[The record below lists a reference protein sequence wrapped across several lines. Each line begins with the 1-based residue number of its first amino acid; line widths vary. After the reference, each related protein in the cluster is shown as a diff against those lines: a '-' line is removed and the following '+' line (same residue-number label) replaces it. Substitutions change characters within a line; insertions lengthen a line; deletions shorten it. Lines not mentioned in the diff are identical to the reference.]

1 MIFGDFK
8 FIVFYILIPI
18 LIVLFIISRRKVHKV
33 LSMFTKNLNFQ
44 NDKNY
49 KRISNLRVFSI
60 VFMILASSFLIFALM
75 QPKWGIVEQ
84 KIKTDNYMITIA
96 LDLSRSMDADDV
108 WPSRLERAKLE
119 IEKFIKNTDNLSAAL
134 VGFAGTSFIASP
146 FTQDIETFTYI
157 LDNLTTKSV
166 TLQGTRIAD
175 ALITAKNTFNVNAV
189 SRKSIIL
196 ITDGEDHGGYFDDIL
211 KELND
216 MNISVYTIGVG
227 TPAGASISTDL
238 GVREKTV
245 ISKRNDNT
253 LKLIADSTGGKSYTA
268 ENISLESIFN
278 DMKQNMDSVS
288 AIRNNRIYKERFQI
302 FLSISLSL
310 IFIASIFSILT
321 QIKIRETIKEKIIKE
336 KIMNR
341 KSEIRNY

>member
-8 FIVFYILIPI
+8 FIVFYIFIPF
-18 LIVLFIISRRKVHKV
+18 LIVLFIISRKKVRKV
-33 LSMFTKNLNFQ
+33 LSIFTKNLNFQ

-60 VFMILASSFLIFALM
+60 IFMILASACLIFALM
-75 QPKWGIVEQ
+75 QPKWGIIEQ

-119 IEKFIKNTDNLSAAL
+119 IEKFVKNTDNLSVAL

-146 FTQDIETFTYI
+146 FTQDMETFTYI
-157 LDNLTTKSV
+157 LDNLRTKSV

-175 ALITAKNTFNVNAV
+175 ALVTSKNTFNVNTA

-196 ITDGEDHGGYFDDIL
+196 ITDGEDHGGYFDVIL
-211 KELND
+211 KELKD

-253 LKLIADSTGGKSYTA
+253 LKLIADSTGGKSYIA
-268 ENISLESIFN
+268 ENMSLENIFN

-288 AIRNNRIYKERFQI
+288 AVRNNRSYKERFQI
-302 FLSISLSL
+302 FLAISVSL
-310 IFIASIFSILT
+310 IFIASLFNILT

>member
-321 QIKIRETIKEKIIKE
+321 QIKIRETIKEKI
-336 KIMNR
+336 MNR

>member
-8 FIVFYILIPI
+8 FIIFSIFIPLLII
-18 LIVLFIISRRKVHKV
+18 LFIISRRKVHKV
-33 LSMFTKNLNFQ
+33 LSIFTKNLNFL

-60 VFMILASSFLIFALM
+60 IFMILAAASFVFALM
-75 QPKWGIVEQ
+75 QPKWGIIEQ

-96 LDLSRSMDADDV
+96 LDLSRSMDADDI

-119 IEKFIKNTDNLSAAL
+119 IEKFIKNTDNLSVAL

-146 FTQDIETFTYI
+146 FTQDMETFTYI
-157 LDNLTTKSV
+157 LDNLNTKSV

-175 ALITAKNTFNVNAV
+175 ALVTAKNTFNINAV
-189 SRKSIIL
+189 SKKSIIL
-196 ITDGEDHGGYFDDIL
+196 ITDGEDHGGYFDEIL

-216 MNISVYTIGVG
+216 MNITVYTVGIG
-227 TPAGASISTDL
+227 TTQGASISTDL

-245 ISKRNDNT
+245 ISKRDDNT
-253 LKLIADSTGGKSYTA
+253 LKLIADSTHGKSYIS
-268 ENISLESIFN
+268 ENVSLENIFN
-278 DMKQNMDSVS
+278 DMKQDMDSVS
-288 AIRNNRIYKERFQI
+288 SVKNNRSYKERFQI
-302 FLSISLSL
+302 FLAISAGL
-310 IFIASIFSILT
+310 IFLASIFNILT

-341 KSEIRNY
+341 KSEVRNY